1 MPNTIYIDSTHCP
14 TDLCLIGSEC
24 NTDKSPYSLN
34 SVCSQARKGYTAVY
48 ELLFSSMRNKEINFC
63 EIGIEAGASVQMWE
77 QYFSNA
83 NLFAFEYDE
92 NKIELCKKLAPNTNF
107 SKTDVSNE
115 QILDQTFKDTDKMF
129 DIIIDDSNHHQPD
142 QLKIL
147 KVAVNYLKPGG
158 ILVIE
163 DIYREYTEDIFD
175 SAIGDEWAF
184 KAFIICDHKNRS
196 GHDNDK
202 IWVGIK
208 K

>member
-1 MPNTIYIDSTHCP
+1 
-14 TDLCLIGSEC
+14 
-24 NTDKSPYSLN
+24 
-34 SVCSQARKGYTAVY
+34 
-48 ELLFSSMRNKEINFC
+48 MRNKEINFC

-77 QYFSNA
+77 QYFSKA

-107 SKTDVSNE
+107 LKTDVSNE
-115 QILDQTFKDTDKMF
+115 QILHQTFKDTDKMF

-142 QLKIL
+142 QLKII
-147 KVAVNYLKPGG
+147 KVSVDYLKPGG
-158 ILVIE
+158 ILIIE

-175 SAIGDEWAF
+175 SVIGDEWAF
-184 KAFIICDHKNRS
+184 KAFIICDHQNRS